1 VVKLTPKAIRIN
13 MGITQKEMAEKIKA
27 LGVPMSERKLQE
39 REQGNCKWTGT
50 EIIALMTIA
59 GIDDINVINI
69 D

>member
-1 VVKLTPKAIRIN
+1 MVKMTPKAIRIN
-13 MGITQKEMAEKIKA
+13 MGITQKEMAEKITA

-39 REQGNCKWTGT
+39 REQGNAKWTGT

>member
-1 VVKLTPKAIRIN
+1 
-13 MGITQKEMAEKIKA
+13 MGITQKEMAEKITA

-39 REQGNCKWTGT
+39 REQGNSKWTGI

-59 GIDDINVINI
+59 GIDDFNVINI